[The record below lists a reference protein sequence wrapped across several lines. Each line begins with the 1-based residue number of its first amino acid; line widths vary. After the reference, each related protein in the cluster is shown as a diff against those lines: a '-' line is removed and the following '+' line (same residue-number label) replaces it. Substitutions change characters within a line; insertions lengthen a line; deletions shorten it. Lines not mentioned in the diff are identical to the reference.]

1 MCNTSCID
9 ENMNIDEE
17 TGDKADDYDSEL
29 CDSGIRYTPEKATF
43 NASLGNHSE
52 DWTLLKYQL
61 GGDFNTINKKS
72 KQHIANNAMKAID
85 TVLEKIAPGQSSSL
99 KEECFQL
106 QNKKNKHNY
115 LDA

>member
-29 CDSGIRYTPEKATF
+29 C
-43 NASLGNHSE
+43 
-52 DWTLLKYQL
+52 
-61 GGDFNTINKKS
+61 GDLNTINKKS

-106 QNKKNKHNY
+106 QNKKKKHNY

>member
-1 MCNTSCID
+1 
-9 ENMNIDEE
+9 MNIDEE
-17 TGDKADDYDSEL
+17 TGDKANDYDSEL

-43 NASLGNHSE
+43 NASMGNHSE
-52 DWTLLKYQL
+52 DWTPLKYQL
-61 GGDFNTINKKS
+61 GGDLNTIDKKS
-72 KQHIANNAMKAID
+72 KQHIANNAMNAID
-85 TVLEKIAPGQSSSL
+85 TVVEKIASGQSSSL